1 MNINLFDKETED
13 NQREQVNISCKV
25 EEQHEEVKEEQQE
38 DEPEEPKED
47 EPEPEEV
54 KDEKTEEEVKEGPE
68 EEEQKKDK
76 TLSIE
81 ELKEILYYYATFN
94 LPWFSFTL
102 CV

>member
-1 MNINLFDKETED
+1 MNLFDKETED
-13 NQREQVNISCKV
+13 NQQEQLNISCKV
-25 EEQHEEVKEEQQE
+25 EEQHEEVKEE
-38 DEPEEPKED
+38 
-47 EPEPEEV
+47 
-54 KDEKTEEEVKEGPE
+54 PE

-94 LPWFSFTL
+94 LPWFSSTW